1 MDGAGARGGRRR
13 LVVRMSIVRRRRRI
27 GATMWRSNV
36 CTEPTRKYLHS
47 VQQTRKANMDERVEG
62 EGWDVHAM
70 CRKRVLNKFDWIKA
84 MRGIWSNKD
93 ANGEIYRTC
102 VVQFGFL
109 LLFIF
114 SREDKFGEAK
124 YTTRRQCAS
133 SYAAVVK

>member
-1 MDGAGARGGRRR
+1 
-13 LVVRMSIVRRRRRI
+13 
-27 GATMWRSNV
+27 
-36 CTEPTRKYLHS
+36 
-47 VQQTRKANMDERVEG
+47 
-62 EGWDVHAM
+62 M

-124 YTTRRQCAS
+124 YTTRRECAS